1 MKLSPQNLFSIFMET
16 AYISIAK
23 QFLREFNCTDMR
35 KIFANFAA
43 KNHMMALFATP
54 ASSFP

>member
-1 MKLSPQNLFSIFMET
+1 MET

-43 KNHMMALFATP
+43 KNHMMALFATL